1 MNRDITKSNDSIK
14 HCDKTI
20 TFVQY
25 FNKKTGH
32 VPDDNSTN
40 GDMNVT
46 DYISGKIERLP
57 KGYVF
62 TYADFITEVNKKEAI
77 IKALNRM
84 AASGKIAKLSKGKYY
99 KPESTPFGNLKP
111 NQTQIVKDLLE
122 ENGKITGYLTGYSI
136 YNQLGLTTQVSN
148 TIQIGKNQIRPSFKR
163 ERYTISFVKQK
174 NTITKENIP
183 LLQILDAVRYIKK
196 IPDASIETSCRRF
209 LSIIKTLSEKEI
221 NTMVRL
227 ALKYPPATR
236 ALLGALLEQL
246 QQIKSIEPLLKSL
259 NPITKYKLTGAAKV
273 LSTTENWNI
282 V

>member
-1 MNRDITKSNDSIK
+1 
-14 HCDKTI
+14 
-20 TFVQY
+20 
-25 FNKKTGH
+25 
-32 VPDDNSTN
+32 
-40 GDMNVT
+40 MNVT
-46 DYISGKIERLP
+46 DYISSKIERLP

-62 TYADFITEVNKKEAI
+62 TYADFITEVNKKEAV

-84 AASGKIAKLSKGKYY
+84 VKSGKIAKLSKGKYY
-99 KPESTPFGNLKP
+99 KPENTPFGNLQP
-111 NQTQIVKDLLE
+111 NQAQVVKDLLE

-148 TIQIGKNQIRPSFKR
+148 TIQIGKNQIRPNFKR

-183 LLQILDAVRYIKK
+183 FLQILDAIRYIKK
-196 IPDASIETSCRRF
+196 IPDASIEVSCKRF
-209 LSIIKTLSEKEI
+209 LAIIKKLSDKETNTL
-221 NTMVRL
+221 VRL

-246 QQIKSIEPLLKSL
+246 QQTQATESLFKSL
-259 NPITKYKLTGAAKV
+259 NPITKYKLAGAAKV
-273 LSTTENWNI
+273 LNTTEKWNI